1 MHSVLLAG
9 YGNAERRRDQACK
22 WHSHETARFF
32 FFSRFLGKLSQVR
45 SEREAV
51 IHAQRGALL
60 EKGVG

>member
-9 YGNAERRRDQACK
+9 YGNAEHRRDQACK

-32 FFSRFLGKLSQVR
+32 FSRFLGKRRQAR
-45 SEREAV
+45 SERGPV
-51 IHAQRGALL
+51 IHVQQGAFL

>member
-1 MHSVLLAG
+1 MHSVLFAG

-22 WHSHETARFF
+22 WHSHETAHF

-45 SEREAV
+45 SKREAV